1 MGSGS
6 GRPAVA
12 DLLSVLGDAVAD
24 GSLVAFGGGELRRKP
39 VAAARALVELGRC
52 DLRVA
57 TLLGSAEVEVL
68 LGGGVVGELHTAGVA
83 LLGLAPRWR
92 EARQTASVRV
102 IEWSEGTLAI
112 ALEAAA
118 LGVDSQLWPSGPG
131 TDLPAINPWL
141 KEIADPFTG
150 APVVAVQALE
160 PDVAIIHANG
170 VDEHGNVYIA
180 EDLVADEILVRA
192 AKRVIVTYEELVA
205 PDPERASISRLFVD
219 DTIHVPSG
227 AAPTACAPLYGVDP
241 EGLKAL

>member
-1 MGSGS
+1 MGSRS

-39 VAAARALVELGRC
+39 VAAARALVELGRR
-52 DLRVA
+52 DLGVV
-57 TLLGSAEVEVL
+57 TLLGSAEVEVM
-68 LGGGVVGELHTAGVA
+68 LGGGGVAELHTAGVA

-92 EARQTASVRV
+92 EARQTASLRV

-118 LGVDSQLWPSGPG
+118 LGIDSQLWPSGPG
-131 TDLPAINPWL
+131 TDLPSINPWL
-141 KEIADPFTG
+141 KELADPFTG
-150 APVVAVQALE
+150 APVVAVKALV

-170 VDEHGNVYIA
+170 VDEQGNVYIA
-180 EDLVADEILVRA
+180 EDLVADEILARA
-192 AKRVIVTYEELVA
+192 AKRVIVTYEELVEVN
-205 PDPERASISRLFVD
+205 PERASISRLFVD
-219 DTIHVPSG
+219 DTIHAPNG
-227 AAPTACAPLYGVDP
+227 AAPTACGPLYGVDP